1 MAETKLTYNVAEAA
15 QVSGV
20 SVATLRKAIRSGDLA
35 AFQPQIEGRQIQL
48 QLIRA
53 EELERWITSSK

>member
-1 MAETKLTYNVAEAA
+1 MKLTYNVAEAA

-48 QLIRA
+48 QLITA

>member
-1 MAETKLTYNVAEAA
+1 MKLTYNVAEAA

-48 QLIRA
+48 QLITA
-53 EELERWITSSK
+53 TELERWITSSK

>member
-1 MAETKLTYNVAEAA
+1 MKLTYNVAEAA

-35 AFQPQIEGRQIQL
+35 AFQPQIEGRQINL

>member
-1 MAETKLTYNVAEAA
+1 MKLTYNVAEAA